1 MLRKHFD
8 LDESLED
15 LAHRAIGCC
24 VKVHC
29 ELGPGLIEKAYDRAL
44 RLELS
49 ASGIPYETEK
59 KYPIVYRGKTVYFHR
74 LDLVVDQKL
83 LLELKC
89 VDSLHAVHTA
99 QVRSCL
105 KVSSLRLGLLIN
117 FNVAI
122 LPHGIKRIVL

>member
-15 LAHRAIGCC
+15 LAYRAIGCC

-49 ASGIPYETEK
+49 ASSASTLST
-59 KYPIVYRGKTVYFHR
+59 RFT
-74 LDLVVDQKL
+74 
-83 LLELKC
+83 
-89 VDSLHAVHTA
+89 
-99 QVRSCL
+99 
-105 KVSSLRLGLLIN
+105 LRRCEAASRCR
-117 FNVAI
+117 V
-122 LPHGIKRIVL
+122 

>member
-59 KYPIVYRGKTVYFHR
+59 KYPIV
-74 LDLVVDQKL
+74 
-83 LLELKC
+83 
-89 VDSLHAVHTA
+89 
-99 QVRSCL
+99 
-105 KVSSLRLGLLIN
+105 
-117 FNVAI
+117 
-122 LPHGIKRIVL
+122 

>member
-1 MLRKHFD
+1 MLRKHFG
-8 LDESLED
+8 LDPDLED

-24 VKVHC
+24 VRVHC

-49 ASGIPYETEK
+49 ASALPFETGK
-59 KYPIVYRGKTVYFHR
+59 KNPIGYRGKTVYFHR

-89 VDSLHAVHTA
+89 VDSFHPVHTA

-122 LPHGIKRIVL
+122 LPHGIKRIV